1 MSKIFAHFES
11 HFVANEKFK
20 EYETLS
26 TKLELCEQEKER
38 LAKENE
44 LLQSDKNAADEGFKT
59 LIELIGIK
67 VKIFN

>member
-1 MSKIFAHFES
+1 MHFES

-26 TKLELCEQEKER
+26 SKLELCEQEKER